1 MNRYWAWAMWLL
13 WLICFQFSLLL
24 FYWIQAS
31 AQMVSVAWG
40 AEQSMP
46 CLLACGFYLALI
58 YLRWQTLA
66 KMKQQPARQFR
77 VFAWA
82 LILGLLP
89 VFLVCIQMP
98 PVTSAVGNGIAVLGV
113 LCLLQ
118 LAPSYATPGY
128 DFEAAKNL
136 K

>member
-1 MNRYWAWAMWLL
+1 MWLL

-24 FYWIQAS
+24 FYWIQSS

-46 CLLACGFYLALI
+46 CLLACGFYLAVI

-66 KMKQQPARQFR
+66 KMKQQPASQFR
-77 VFAWA
+77 VLVCA

-89 VFLVCIQMP
+89 VFLVYIQIP
-98 PVTSAVGNGIAVLGV
+98 PVTSAVANGIAVLGV

-128 DFEAAKNL
+128 EFESEKNSQ
-136 K
+136 